1 VSVGDAQVRYA
12 REMAE
17 QTTSSIVVDAEPAAV
32 MAVIGDFE
40 AYPEW
45 AKGVQKAEVVAE
57 GAGGRADQVF
67 FVLDVSPIR
76 DEYTLAY
83 HWKGDQQVTWNLVSG
98 KMLRSLDG
106 AYVLRDL
113 GDGSTEVTYRLAL
126 DVSIPLIGM
135 LKRKGEKILIDTALK
150 GLKKRVESL

>member
-1 VSVGDAQVRYA
+1 
-12 REMAE
+12 MAE
-17 QTTSSIVVDAEPAAV
+17 QTESSIVIDAAPEDI
-32 MAVIGDFE
+32 MGVIGDFP

-45 AKGVQKAEVVAE
+45 AKGVQVAEVVKGEPDGWAE
-57 GAGGRADQVF
+57 QVF
-67 FVLDVSPIR
+67 FSLDVSPIK

-83 HWKGDQQVTWNLVSG
+83 EWDGYDEVTWTLVEG
-98 KMLRSLDG
+98 KMLRALDG

-113 GDGSTEVTYRLAL
+113 GNGSTEVTYRLSL

>member
-1 VSVGDAQVRYA
+1 MSD
-12 REMAE
+12 
-17 QTTSSIVVDAEPAAV
+17 QTTSSIVIAAEPSAV
-32 MAVIGDFE
+32 MEVIGDFP
-40 AYPEW
+40 AYPQW
-45 AKGVQKAEVVAE
+45 ATGVKKADVVAE
-57 GAGGRADQVF
+57 GPEGWAEQVY
-67 FVLDVSPIR
+67 FVLDVSPIK

-83 HWKGDQQVTWNLVSG
+83 EWDGYDAVTWTLVEG

-106 AYVLRDL
+106 AYLLKDL
-113 GDGSTEVTYRLAL
+113 GNGSTEVTYRLSL

>member
-1 VSVGDAQVRYA
+1 V
-12 REMAE
+12 AE
-17 QTTSSIVVDAEPAAV
+17 QTESSIVIDAAPEDI
-32 MAVIGDFE
+32 MGVIGDFP

-45 AKGVQKAEVVAE
+45 AKGVQVAEVVKGEPDGWAE
-57 GAGGRADQVF
+57 QVF
-67 FVLDVSPIR
+67 FSLDVSPIK

-83 HWKGDQQVTWNLVSG
+83 EWDGYDGVTWTLVEG
-98 KMLRSLDG
+98 KMLRALDG
-106 AYVLRDL
+106 AYLLRDL
-113 GDGSTEVTYRLAL
+113 GNGSTEVTYRLSL

>member
-1 VSVGDAQVRYA
+1 
-12 REMAE
+12 MAE
-17 QTTSSIVVDAEPAAV
+17 QTESSIVIDAVPEDI
-32 MAVIGDFE
+32 MGVIGDFP

-45 AKGVQKAEVVAE
+45 AKGVQVAEVVKGEPGGWAE
-57 GAGGRADQVF
+57 QVF
-67 FVLDVSPIR
+67 FSLDVSPIK

-83 HWKGDQQVTWNLVSG
+83 EWDGYDEVTWTLVEG
-98 KMLRSLDG
+98 KMLRALDG

-113 GDGSTEVTYRLAL
+113 GNGSTEVTYRLSL

>member
-1 VSVGDAQVRYA
+1 
-12 REMAE
+12 MAE
-17 QTTSSIVVDAEPAAV
+17 QTTSSIVIDASPADV
-32 MAVIGDFE
+32 MAVIADFP

-45 AKGVQKAEVVAE
+45 AKGVKTADVVRE
-57 GAGGRADQVF
+57 GAGGRADEVF
-67 FVLDVSPIR
+67 FSLDVSPIK
-76 DEYTLAY
+76 DEYTLSY
-83 HWKGDQQVTWNLVSG
+83 DWSGNEQVTWTLVEG
-98 KMLRSLDG
+98 RMLKALDG

-113 GDGSTEVTYRLAL
+113 GAGSTEVTYRLAL

>member
-1 VSVGDAQVRYA
+1 MS
-12 REMAE
+12 E
-17 QTTSSIVVDAEPAAV
+17 QTTSSIVIAAEPSAV
-32 MAVIGDFE
+32 MEVIGDFP

-45 AKGVQKAEVVAE
+45 ATGVKKADVVAE
-57 GAGGRADQVF
+57 GPEGWAEQVY
-67 FVLDVSPIR
+67 FVLDVSPIK

-83 HWKGDQQVTWNLVSG
+83 EWDGYDAVTWTLVEG
-98 KMLRSLDG
+98 KMLRALDG
-106 AYVLRDL
+106 AYLLKDL
-113 GDGSTEVTYRLAL
+113 GNGSTEVTYRLSL

>member
-1 VSVGDAQVRYA
+1 
-12 REMAE
+12 MAE
-17 QTTSSIVVDAEPAAV
+17 QTESSIVIDAAPADI
-32 MAVIGDFE
+32 MGVIGDFP

-45 AKGVQKAEVVAE
+45 AKGVKVADVVKEYDGGWAE
-57 GAGGRADQVF
+57 QVYF
-67 FVLDVSPIR
+67 ELDVSPIK

-83 HWKGDQQVTWNLVSG
+83 EWDGYDEVTWTLVEG
-98 KMLRSLDG
+98 KMLRALDG

-113 GDGSTEVTYRLAL
+113 GNGSTEVTYRLSL